1 MPAIIGAMAILTLV
15 RHGQASFG
23 AHDYDQLSP
32 RGEQQCRLL
41 GDYWHARGR
50 RFDAVLTG
58 TLKRHRQSLA
68 AIEAGF
74 GRALPAVQLHAG
86 LDEYDSEAL
95 IRALRPDQALL
106 AKPKTA
112 EEVKAWFRLLREAL
126 RAWMAGTI
134 EPVGMKRHAE
144 FSAGVADALE
154 QVRLSGREDV
164 LIVSSGGP
172 ISTAVA
178 QVLGAPFDAAIE
190 MNLRLRNSAFSEF
203 SFTPKRHVLH
213 SFNQVPHLD
222 APDAAGL
229 ETYA

>member
-1 MPAIIGAMAILTLV
+1 MPAIIGAMATLTLV

-23 AHDYDQLSP
+23 AQDYDQLSA
-32 RGEQQCRLL
+32 RGEQQCQLL
-41 GDYWHARGR
+41 GEYWRARGR

-58 TLKRHRQSLA
+58 TLKRHAQSLA
-68 AIEAGF
+68 AIDAGL
-74 GRALPAVQLHAG
+74 GGALPIAHLDAG
-86 LDEYDSEAL
+86 LDEYNSEAL
-95 IRALRPDQALL
+95 IRALRPDQPL

-112 EEVKAWFRLLREAL
+112 QEVKAWFRVLREAL
-126 RAWMAGTI
+126 RAWGAGAI
-134 EPVGMKRHAE
+134 EPAGMKRYVE

-154 QVRLSGREDV
+154 QVRLSGREEV

-190 MNLRLRNSAFSEF
+190 MNLRLRNSALSEF
-203 SFTPKRHVLH
+203 SFNPKRHVLH
-213 SFNQVPHLD
+213 SFNQLPHLD
-222 APDAAGL
+222 SPDAAGL